1 MGELAEKRVEIK
13 VVREFHEILGL
24 AVPDLTRR
32 TASIVKQ
39 AAGDELPEKFTVDL
53 AMLTDETNRQIELG
67 ADDILNAEDVRQ
79 EGFDCLKTADMIR
92 LQFTSPAEQYK
103 KLMIAKVRDLMKPL
117 FDANVRLFDI
127 LKAKEQARRDEERR
141 VQEEHDRKVREAA
154 EAARKQTETNKAISK
169 GMIGGDASHIK
180 TVEPEAV
187 PMQIT
192 YPTAKVTSAS
202 SRVDKD
208 KIEAAIEKGVRSIP
222 GVEIKQVW
230 TFSVMKASDVP
241 EEYRTLK

>member
-1 MGELAEKRVEIK
+1 MGELAKKRVEIK
-13 VVREFHEILGL
+13 VVQKIQDIIGG
-24 AVPDLTRR
+24 AVLDI
-32 TASIVKQ
+32 AK
-39 AAGDELPEKFTVDL
+39 VDL
-53 AMLTDETNRQIELG
+53 AALTAKTNRQIELG
-67 ADDILNAEDVRQ
+67 ADNAKDAESIRQ
-79 EGFDCLKTADMIR
+79 DGFDSLKAAKAIR
-92 LQFTSPAEQYK
+92 LQFTGPAEEYK
-103 KLMIAKVRDLMKPL
+103 KLMIKEVDDLMRPL
-117 FDANVRLFDI
+117 ANANVLLKDI
-127 LKAKEQARRDEERR
+127 LNAKEQARRDKERKA
-141 VQEEHDRKVREAA
+141 QEEHDRKVREAA

-208 KIEAAIEKGVRSIP
+208 KIEAAINRGLRSIP
-222 GVEIKQVW
+222 GVLIKQIWVFEI
-230 TFSVMKASDVP
+230 TKASDVP